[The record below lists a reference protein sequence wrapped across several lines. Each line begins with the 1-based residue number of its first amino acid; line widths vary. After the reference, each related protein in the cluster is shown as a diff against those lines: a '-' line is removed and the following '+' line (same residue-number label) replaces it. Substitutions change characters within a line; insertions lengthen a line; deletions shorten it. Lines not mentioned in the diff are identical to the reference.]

1 MQMQSSIYDLP
12 QSIDISGYLI
22 IRPLG
27 HGASANVYLAT
38 QTSTNQ
44 EVAIKILRIEQGI
57 PEQQRNRL
65 YDRFDR
71 EAKVCAALNH
81 PHIVRLID
89 KGQTATHLLYAVFEY
104 VPGITLKEYL
114 LQNGALAATKAGQIM
129 AQILDAL
136 AAAHQLGIAH
146 RDLKPSNIMLNTQG
160 ATVHAMVL
168 DFGISTFLND
178 GPDKQLTMTQESLGT
193 PSYSAP
199 EQLRGEPPTNKSD
212 LYAWGL
218 VMLECLTGRP
228 AISGNSV
235 AEIFHKQL
243 SPLCIPIPTNLAAH
257 PLAVLLNSVLNKNV
271 MERAANATQLYDE
284 LQSINLTTLVGNI
297 CEPTAQ
303 HPLPDTDLTQ
313 TLTGTLT
320 STSAWTQIK
329 SERRQITALSFALT
343 INTSD
348 EGSLDTDIIDE
359 LQTDQLNL
367 CINTCIQH
375 GGYLC
380 STLGNIAM
388 VYFGYPEVTDNDARR
403 AARTA
408 LQLLTEVNQRS
419 ALMKAQQLS
428 LDIKIGIHT
437 GIMVS
442 SGSSLPSG
450 HTANTALKL
459 LNHKEKG
466 PVLVSGDA
474 QKLLEPF
481 LVFEPIEQ
489 STDLVSQYG
498 KILRVEKLISERR
511 VEAMSFLRPSSI
523 NRNMIGRNTELQQL
537 ETTWANLPNKATLFQ
552 LVGEAGIGKSRLLFA
567 FRKARQ
573 KDTQPMLYCQCLSEH
588 KNNALYPFLELV
600 RTQLGLHHERTQQAT
615 SRLKNTLQQ
624 LSTPLTLS
632 LPLLC
637 SWLGLPL
644 PEGIKLS
651 PLPPE
656 QQKDA
661 ILRIME
667 QLLAQMNQHQKSL
680 LIIEDYHWIDPTSIE
695 LIARLKATS
704 SPYPLLVLAT
714 SRPEAP
720 VGSQLLTFEQSVD
733 LKRLSAATTKQLIE
747 EILGDHLV
755 TEATAQLIHQRTDGI
770 PLFVEELT
778 QMLLDSG
785 LLEKHGELFQL
796 SMQSDDIPI
805 TLRDSLHHKLDRLGL
820 AKETAQL
827 AATIGREFDYPVL
840 VSASAKHEA
849 DIQADL
855 KLMQDADIIYPRRQV
870 HKTSYIFKHAL
881 LKDAAYDSVLKSSR
895 PKIHEQVAETLES
908 QRQQD
913 TPSYILGFHWDK
925 AKYPTKA
932 GKWYLRAGQEA
943 AGNFAN
949 RESISHF
956 SAAIQTL
963 KKTDE
968 DESTRLAIAAAHEGI
983 GERQMAI
990 GDHDAARIAFKTA
1003 LKALNADQSLQSIKI
1018 TRKLGKSWETHH
1030 IHSKALDSYLSAA
1043 KQLDTFTRDKRGDE
1057 WWSEWLEIRSAQLYV
1072 HYWQGNTKDM
1082 TTLIE
1087 LMEPVVEREATPLQ
1101 QARFLDDLLHLRLRQ
1116 QRFQLDKKGVDI
1128 AENALRSAKK
1138 TDELPVISWAQF
1150 MLGFALYFN
1159 HQYHESHKAMLA
1171 AQDLAVELQDITLQ
1185 SRCLTYLTIIH
1196 RHLGEIALTQSY
1208 AQQALDVSCTAGMDD
1223 YVAAA
1228 YANLGWAHW
1237 KLKEAP
1243 QAQSALSES
1252 RRIWNDLATSYP
1264 YPFQWLGLLPQ
1275 LQIDFETREKQ
1286 NTKIDEQPNEHFTP
1300 SESQIRAI
1308 KLLLDEKQQ
1317 QLPDNI
1323 IRPFSHLL
1331 TMLMETTPPTARI
1344 SLLSK
1349 AIEAAKTTGHL

>member
-1 MQMQSSIYDLP
+1 MQMQSSTHDLS
-12 QSIDISGYLI
+12 QSMDIAGYQI
-22 IRPLG
+22 IRSLG
-27 HGASANVYLAT
+27 HGASANVYLAK
-38 QTSTNQ
+38 QDSTDQ
-44 EVAIKILRIEQGI
+44 EVAIKVLRVEFGI
-57 PEQQRNRL
+57 SDQQRKRV

-71 EAKVCAALNH
+71 EAQVCAALKH

-89 KGQTATHLLYAVFEY
+89 KGQTDSHLLFAVFEY

-114 LQNGALAATKAGQIM
+114 LQNGALSAPITGQIM
-129 AQILDAL
+129 SQIIDAL

-160 ATVHAMVL
+160 ATIHAMVL
-168 DFGISTFLND
+168 DFGISAFVND
-178 GPDKQLTMTQESLGT
+178 NTDKQLTMTQESLGT

-218 VMLECLTGRP
+218 VMLECLTGKP
-228 AISGNSV
+228 AVTGNSV

-243 SPLCIPIPTNLAAH
+243 SPLCVPIPSSLAAH
-257 PLAVLLNSVLNKNV
+257 PLASLLGKVLNKNV
-271 MERAANATQLYDE
+271 IERADDAKHIYAE
-284 LQSINLTTLVGNI
+284 LQAINLSTLVGSLVDSS
-297 CEPTAQ
+297 PVTAVE
-303 HPLPDTDLTQ
+303 DADLTQ
-313 TLTGTLT
+313 TLTSTLT
-320 STSAWTQIK
+320 QTSAWGQIK
-329 SERRQITALSFALT
+329 SERRQITALSFALS
-343 INTSD
+343 ISNTN
-348 EGSLDTDIIDE
+348 ESLFDTDIIDE

-367 CINTCIQH
+367 CVNTCIQH

-380 STLGNIAM
+380 ATLGNIAM
-388 VYFGYPEVTDNDARR
+388 VYFGYPEVSDNDARR

-408 LQLLTEVNQRS
+408 LQLLTEVQQRS
-419 ALMKAQQLS
+419 ALMKAQQLR
-428 LDIKIGIHT
+428 LDIQIGIHT

-442 SGSSLPSG
+442 SGSTLPSG
-450 HTANTALKL
+450 HTANIALQL
-459 LNHKEKG
+459 LNPRVNA
-466 PVLVSGDA
+466 PVLVSSDA
-474 QKLLEPF
+474 KKLLDPY
-481 LVFEPIEQ
+481 LVFEPIDNLYQLTSQ
-489 STDLVSQYG
+489 SGQPLS
-498 KILRVEKLISERR
+498 VEKLISERR
-511 VEAMSFLRPSSI
+511 VEAMSFLRPSST
-523 NRNMIGRNTELQQL
+523 NRNMVGRSTELTLL
-537 ETTWANLPNKATLFQ
+537 EDTWLNLPNHTSLLKIS
-552 LVGEAGIGKSRLLFA
+552 GEAGIGKSRLLFA

-573 KDTQPMLYCQCLSEH
+573 QDAQAMLYCQCLSEH
-588 KNNALYPFLELV
+588 KNNALYPFLELI
-600 RTQLGLHHERTQQAT
+600 RTQLGLLNERTQQAT
-615 SRLKNTLQQ
+615 ERLKNTLQQ

-661 ILRIME
+661 ILRIVE
-667 QLLAQMNQHQKSL
+667 QLLAHINQHQKSL

-695 LIARLKATS
+695 LLSRLKATS
-704 SPYPLLVLAT
+704 SPYPLFILAT
-714 SRPEAP
+714 SRPELP
-720 VGSQLLTFEQSVD
+720 VGSQHLTFDHHID
-733 LKRLSAATTKQLIE
+733 LKRLPAQTTQQLVSE
-747 EILGDHLV
+747 MLGGHDV
-755 TEATAQLIHQRTDGI
+755 TEATGQLIYQRTDGI

-778 QMLLDSG
+778 QMLVDSN
-785 LLEKHGELFQL
+785 LLIERQGIYEL
-796 SMQSDDIPI
+796 SMHSDDIPI
-805 TLRDSLHHKLDRLGL
+805 TLRDSLYHKLDRLGL

-840 VSASAKHEA
+840 VSTSAKHEA

-855 KLMQDADIIYPRRQV
+855 KLMEDADIIYPRRQV

-881 LKDAAYDSVLKSSR
+881 LKDAAYDSVLRSSR
-895 PKIHEQVAETLES
+895 PKIHQQIAETLES
-908 QRQQD
+908 QTQHD
-913 TPSYILGFHWDK
+913 NPSHILGFHWDK
-925 AKYPTKA
+925 ANFPTKA
-932 GKWYLRAGQEA
+932 GRCYLRAGQEA
-943 AGNFAN
+943 ASNFAN
-949 RESISHF
+949 QESISHF
-956 SAAIQTL
+956 SAAIHAL
-963 KKTDE
+963 KKTEDDE
-968 DESTRLAIAAAHEGI
+968 AARLAITTAHEGI

-1003 LKALNADQSLQSIKI
+1003 LKTLNAQDSLQSIKI

-1043 KQLDTFTRDKRGDE
+1043 KQLDIFPQHKRNHE

-1082 TTLIE
+1082 TTLIK

-1116 QRFQLDKKGVDI
+1116 QRFQLDAKGVEI
-1128 AENALRSAKK
+1128 AKNALNSAQK
-1138 TDELPVISWAQF
+1138 TEELPVISWAQF

-1159 HQYHESHKAMLA
+1159 HQYHQSHEAMLA

-1196 RHLGEIALTQSY
+1196 RHLGDVTLTQSY

-1237 KLKEAP
+1237 QLKESA
-1243 QAQSALSES
+1243 QAQSALDES

-1275 LQIDFETREKQ
+1275 LQIDFEALSHRDD
-1286 NTKIDEQPNEHFTP
+1286 NRLFAP
-1300 SESQIRAI
+1300 SRSQIDAI
-1308 KLLLDEKQQ
+1308 TLLLDEKQQ
-1317 QLPDNI
+1317 RLPDNI
-1323 IRPFSHLL
+1323 IQPLSELL
-1331 TMLMETTPPTARI
+1331 TMLMETNSATAEI
-1344 SLLSK
+1344 ALLAH
-1349 AIEAAKTTGHL
+1349 AIKSAQQTGHL

>member
-1 MQMQSSIYDLP
+1 MQMQSSTHDFP
-12 QSIDISGYLI
+12 QTIDIAGYEI

-27 HGASANVYLAT
+27 HGASANVYLAK
-38 QTSTNQ
+38 QESTAQ
-44 EVAIKILRIEQGI
+44 EVAIKVLRVEFGTS
-57 PEQQRNRL
+57 EQQRKRL
-65 YDRFDR
+65 YERFDR
-71 EAKVCAALNH
+71 EAQVCAALKH

-89 KGQTATHLLYAVFEY
+89 KGQTANHLLFAVFEY

-114 LQNGALAATKAGQIM
+114 LQNGALAAPMTGQIM
-129 AQILDAL
+129 SQVIDAL
-136 AAAHQLGIAH
+136 SAAHQIGIAH

-160 ATVHAMVL
+160 ATIHAMIL
-168 DFGISTFLND
+168 DFGISAFVND
-178 GPDKQLTMTQESLGT
+178 NSDKQLTMTHESLGT

-218 VMLECLTGRP
+218 VTLECLTGKP
-228 AISGNSV
+228 AVTGNSV

-243 SPLCIPIPTNLAAH
+243 SPLCIPIPATLAAH
-257 PLAVLLNSVLNKNV
+257 PLATLLNTVLNKNV
-271 MERAANATQLYDE
+271 VERASDAKQVYTE
-284 LQSINLTTLVGNI
+284 LQSINLTSLVGTI
-297 CEPTAQ
+297 ATPETTQ
-303 HPLPDTDLTQ
+303 HPDGADYTQ

-320 STSAWTQIK
+320 QTSTWAQIK
-329 SERRQITALSFALT
+329 SERRQITALSFILS
-343 INTSD
+343 ISNTTD
-348 EGSLDTDIIDE
+348 ASLDTDIIDE

-367 CINTCIQH
+367 CVNTCVQH

-408 LQLLTEVNQRS
+408 LQLLTEVKQRS
-419 ALMKAQQLS
+419 ALMKSQQLS
-428 LDIKIGIHT
+428 LDIRIGIHT

-442 SGSSLPSG
+442 SGKSLPSG

-459 LNHKEKG
+459 LTHSNDG

-474 QKLLEPF
+474 KKLLDPY
-481 LVFEPIEQ
+481 LVFEPVEHCIELTNQ
-489 STDLVSQYG
+489 HG
-498 KILRVEKLISERR
+498 KPLDVEKLVSERR

-523 NRNMIGRNTELQQL
+523 NRNMVGRSQELEKL
-537 ETTWANLPNKATLFQ
+537 ETAWTMLPNKAEL
-552 LVGEAGIGKSRLLFA
+552 LRIEGEAGIGKSRLLFA
-567 FRKARQ
+567 FRKERQ
-573 KDTQPMLYCQCLSEH
+573 QDSQPILYCQCLNEH

-600 RTQLGLHHERTQQAT
+600 RTQLGIHNERSQQAIE
-615 SRLKNTLQQ
+615 RLKATLRQ

-661 ILRIME
+661 ILRIIE
-667 QLLAQMNQHQKSL
+667 QLLAHINQHQKSL

-695 LIARLKATS
+695 LIARLKTTS
-704 SPYPLLVLAT
+704 SPYPLFVLAT
-714 SRPEAP
+714 SRPETP
-720 VGSQLLTFEQSVD
+720 VGSQQLTFDHEVK
-733 LKRLSAATTKQLIE
+733 LKRLSTETTLQLVK
-747 EILGDHLV
+747 EILGDNHV
-755 TEATAQLIHQRTDGI
+755 TETTGQLIHQRTDGI
-770 PLFVEELT
+770 PLYVEELT

-785 LLEKHGELFQL
+785 LLEKQQGSFQL

-805 TLRDSLHHKLDRLGL
+805 TLRDSLYHKLDRLGL

-827 AATIGREFDYPVL
+827 AATIGREFDYPIL
-840 VSASAKHEA
+840 ISASAKHEA

-895 PKIHEQVAETLES
+895 PKIHQQIAETLES
-908 QRQQD
+908 HAHQD
-913 TPSYILGFHWDK
+913 SPSYILGFHWDK
-925 AKYPTKA
+925 AQYPTKA

-956 SAAIQTL
+956 SAAIQAL
-963 KKTDE
+963 EKTELD
-968 DESTRLAIAAAHEGI
+968 DSTRLVTATAHEGI

-1003 LKALNADQSLQSIKI
+1003 LKTLNAQFSLPSIKI

-1043 KQLDTFTRDKRGDE
+1043 KQLDAFPSDQRNHE

-1087 LMEPVVEREATPLQ
+1087 LMEPVVEREATSLQ

-1116 QRFQLDKKGVDI
+1116 QRFKLDEKGVDI
-1128 AENALRSAKK
+1128 ARNALKSAKR
-1138 TDELPVISWAQF
+1138 TTELPVISWAQF

-1159 HQYHESHKAMLA
+1159 HQYHESHQAMLA
-1171 AQDLAVELQDITLQ
+1171 AQELAIELQDITLQ

-1196 RHLGEIALTQSY
+1196 RHLGDVALTQSY

-1237 KLKEAP
+1237 KLKEP
-1243 QAQSALSES
+1243 KQAQSALSES
-1252 RRIWNDLATSYP
+1252 RRIWDDLATSYP
-1264 YPFQWLGLLPQ
+1264 YPFQWLGLLTQ
-1275 LQIDFETREKQ
+1275 LQIDFESAHSSKRS
-1286 NTKIDEQPNEHFTP
+1286 EHFTP
-1300 SESQIRAI
+1300 NSAQTAAI

-1323 IRPFSHLL
+1323 IRPLSQLL
-1331 TMLMETTPPTARI
+1331 TMLMETTPAKAPL
-1344 SLLSK
+1344 SLLSS
-1349 AIEAAKTTGHL
+1349 AIESAKQTGHL